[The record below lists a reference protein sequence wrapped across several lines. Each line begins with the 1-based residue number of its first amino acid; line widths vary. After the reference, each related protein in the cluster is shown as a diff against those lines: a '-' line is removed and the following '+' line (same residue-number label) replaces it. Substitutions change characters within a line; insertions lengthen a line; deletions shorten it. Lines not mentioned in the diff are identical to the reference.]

1 MDHLLLTLA
10 PEMMPYA
17 SAALLRIQ
25 SLHPNLPCVLV
36 DQDVMVRG
44 SELADLSALRKDL
57 SHAIY
62 REKIYTET
70 LSMRQGLIEL
80 VRKR

>member
-1 MDHLLLTLA
+1 MDHLLLTLS
-10 PEMMPYA
+10 PEMMVYVP
-17 SAALLRIQ
+17 AAILRIQ
-25 SLHPNLPCVLV
+25 SLHPNLPCVLFGR
-36 DQDVMVRG
+36 DVMVRS
-44 SELADLSALRKDL
+44 SELADFSTLRKDL